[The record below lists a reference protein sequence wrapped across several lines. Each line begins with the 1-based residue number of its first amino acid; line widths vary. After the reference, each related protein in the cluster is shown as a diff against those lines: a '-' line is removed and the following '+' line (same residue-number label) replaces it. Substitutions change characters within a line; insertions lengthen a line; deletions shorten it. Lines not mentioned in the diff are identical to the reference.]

1 MEVFLLEVAEDSV
14 QDGGAV
20 EIFQEK
26 ILEAREQQKRWNPES
41 AITLLSSLAN
51 CTHGLVER
59 DTLMDLMKKQSNQWR
74 VDPWKKKNYA
84 E

>member
-41 AITLLSSLAN
+41 DYNSAVIP
-51 CTHGLVER
+51 G
-59 DTLMDLMKKQSNQWR
+59 
-74 VDPWKKKNYA
+74 
-84 E
+84 